1 MTCLRRW
8 PSTRAS
14 APAPPASPRRSNPGS
29 PTRRGRRWPPGTP
42 PTRNASVTSSSSAPP
57 GSAVTRCWPLCGKDF
72 RTMSLPNVG
81 LRLRSSARLPSSA
94 RGRRCAR
101 DRFHA
106 CAGRHR
112 RQARGWCPGF
122 AVVPF
127 RCRVAARRGRRDR
140 PGRPAPVR
148 AGDGA
153 RGVPA
158 YVRHGEVFRG
168 ARGGHVLPGGNGH
181 LHGPRRARPGRR
193 PLPRAAAAVPVRL
206 LHLPRQL
213 AAGWHDGYMGF
224 ELTEQIER
232 HLIGDQVAWLT
243 TVTPSGWP
251 APRPVWFVWDGSAIT
266 IYSLNSGVKQRHIA
280 VNDKVSLH
288 FDAGP
293 GGGDIV
299 VIYGRAELVPGAP
312 PPSRFPGLLDKY
324 LPTIEA
330 MGSSAQWFDDEYGV
344 SLRVT
349 PERAWAIP

>member
-8 PSTRAS
+8 LSTRAS
-14 APAPPASPRRSNPGS
+14 APAPPASPPRSKPGS
-29 PTRRGRRWPPGTP
+29 PTRRGRRWPPTTP

-57 GSAVTRCWPLCGKDF
+57 GSAVSRCWPLCGKGF
-72 RTMSLPNVG
+72 KTMSLPNVG
-81 LRLRSSARLPSSA
+81 LRLRSSARSPSSA
-94 RGRRCAR
+94 RGRRWAR

-106 CAGRHR
+106 RTGRDRWH
-112 RQARGWCPGF
+112 ARGWCPGF

-127 RCRVAARRGRRDR
+127 RRRVAARRIGRDR

-148 AGDGA
+148 GGDGA

-158 YVRHGEVFRG
+158 DVRHGWVFPG
-168 ARGGHVLPGGNGH
+168 AGGGDVLPGGNGH
-181 LHGPRRARPGRR
+181 LHGPRRDRPGRR

-213 AAGWHDGYMGF
+213 AAAWHDGHMGF

-299 VIYGRAELVPGAP
+299 VIYGRAELVPGAQ

-344 SLRVT
+344 ALRVT
-349 PERAWAIP
+349 LERAWAIP